1 LGGRWLYRLEEAP
14 NGHSQIPG
22 ISVCFV
28 FALMKELSV
37 ESLHV
42 TIADKEIVRGLSL
55 RVPRGEVHALM
66 GPNGSG
72 KSTLAKVL
80 AGHPDYQVTKGKVMM
95 DGENLLGLDP
105 DERARRGLFMAFQY
119 PSEIPGVTIAN
130 FLRAAV
136 QSRLPEGEELEATDY
151 YAKLYEKMEL
161 LGMDR
166 SFTSR
171 AVNEGFSGGEKKRA
185 EILQLAMLEPKYAI
199 LDETDSGLDI
209 DALKTVAHGVNS
221 LRSPDLGVL
230 LITHYQRLLNYIV
243 PDYVHVMVA
252 GRIVRSGR
260 KELALELEER
270 GYDWA
275 REEAA
280 EPALR

>member
-1 LGGRWLYRLEEAP
+1 
-14 NGHSQIPG
+14 
-22 ISVCFV
+22 
-28 FALMKELSV
+28 MKELSV
-37 ESLHV
+37 ENLHV
-42 TIADKEIVRGLSL
+42 TIADQAIVRGLTL

-80 AGHPDYQVTKGKVMM
+80 AGHPDYEVTKGKVMM
-95 DGENLLGLDP
+95 DGENLLELEP

-119 PSEIPGVTIAN
+119 PSEVPGVTIAN
-130 FLRAAV
+130 
-136 QSRLPEGEELEATDY
+136 
-151 YAKLYEKMEL
+151 
-161 LGMDR
+161 
-166 SFTSR
+166 
-171 AVNEGFSGGEKKRA
+171 
-185 EILQLAMLEPKYAI
+185 
-199 LDETDSGLDI
+199 
-209 DALKTVAHGVNS
+209 S
-221 LRSPDLGVL
+221 LRCPDLWVL

-275 REEAA
+275 REGAT
-280 EPALR
+280 EPVLR